1 MNSDLEGWDWIVLSF
16 YFISLILVAVWVT
29 LKKNKNTED
38 YFLAGRN
45 VGWFVIGASIFA
57 SNIGSE
63 HVVGLAGTGYESG
76 APMAHYE
83 LHAWIVL
90 LLGWLFLPFYIRSGA
105 FTMPEFLEKRFD
117 AGSRWFLSVFSLIA
131 YVLTKVS
138 VTIYAGGIVV
148 SELLG
153 IDFWIGA
160 IGVVVFTGI
169 YTIIGGMKAVIY
181 TETLQAIVLIIG
193 SIIITYLGLEAVGGW
208 DSLTEIVVRE
218 SPQHFNMWRPMNDP
232 DFPWTGLLFGGTIV
246 GVWYWCT
253 DQYIVQRTLAANNI
267 KIGRRGAIFGAYLKL
282 LPIFIFLIPGIIA
295 FALSVEDPVKYS
307 IIKAD
312 RAFPMLVKELLPIGL
327 KGLVAGG
334 LMAALMSSLAS
345 VFNSCSTIFT
355 IDIYKKLKPKESEKK
370 LLNIGKFATVII
382 VLLGIAWIPIM
393 DKIGGGVMYQY
404 LQNVQSYIAPP
415 VAAVFLL
422 GIIWKRVNS
431 KAAITT
437 LLAGLFLLVV
447 RLSAEIYYNPNT
459 NILVNSIE
467 TVDNNKK
474 YKLSVTVENNGF
486 HDIQWENQK
495 IWKEKAKQK
504 SFLKFVDDEGNNK
517 STNLAYLTNYNLA
530 ETITIGNR
538 VYIEKNKKLKFDIF
552 YEAKNGFIDFK
563 NFHIDNKKGFIS
575 DKNTKIT
582 YNLKIKKPQTI
593 ANGFLFEFA
602 RINFS
607 HMAILMFI
615 FSILLCISVTLSTT
629 EPEYSK
635 IVGLSFGTLTKEQ
648 KVENKNSY
656 EKIDLILSLI
666 LVIIVIVILNY
677 FTG

>member
-1 MNSDLEGWDWIVLSF
+1 MTTVLEGLDWVVLGI
-16 YFISLILVAVWVT
+16 YFLALILVAVWVV
-29 LKKNKNTED
+29 LQKNKNTED

-63 HVVGLAGTGYESG
+63 HVVGLAGTGFESG
-76 APMAHYE
+76 TPMAHYE

-117 AGSRWFLSVFSLIA
+117 SKSRWFLSLFSLVA

-153 IDFWIGA
+153 IPFWYGA

-169 YTIIGGMKAVIY
+169 YTVIGGMKAVIY
-181 TETLQAIVLIIG
+181 TETLQAIILILG
-193 SIIITYLGLEAVGGW
+193 SIIITYLGLQEVGGW
-208 DSLTEIVVRE
+208 AELRNTVIAA
-218 SPQHFNMWRPMNDP
+218 SPDHFNMWRPMSDP

-295 FALSVEDPVKYS
+295 FALSFQNPEVFS
-307 IIKAD
+307 IEKAD
-312 RAFPMLVKELLPIGL
+312 RAFPMLVKTLLPVGL

-355 IDIYKKLKPKESEKK
+355 IDIYKKLKPNESEKK
-370 LLNIGKFATVII
+370 LLNIGKLATTVI
-382 VLLGIAWIPIM
+382 VVLGIIWIPIM
-393 DKIGGGVMYQY
+393 EKIGGGVMYQY

-415 VAAVFLL
+415 VAAVFIL
-422 GIIWKRVNS
+422 GIVWKRVNS

-437 LLAGLFLLVV
+437 LMAGLILLVL
-447 RLSAEIYYNPNT
+447 RLGSEIYFQPE
-459 NILVNSIE
+459 ISSDQI
-467 TVDNNKK
+467 VDS
-474 YKLSVTVENNGF
+474 YM
-486 HDIQWENQK
+486 
-495 IWKEKAKQK
+495 
-504 SFLKFVDDEGNNK
+504 FV
-517 STNLAYLTNYNLA
+517 
-530 ETITIGNR
+530 
-538 VYIEKNKKLKFDIF
+538 
-552 YEAKNGFIDFK
+552 
-563 NFHIDNKKGFIS
+563 
-575 DKNTKIT
+575 
-582 YNLKIKKPQTI
+582 
-593 ANGFLFEFA
+593 FA
-602 RINFS
+602 TINFS
-607 HMAILMFI
+607 HMAILMFV
-615 FSILLCISVTLSTT
+615 FSILLCVSVTLSTT

-635 IVGLSFGTLTKEQ
+635 IVGLSFGTLTTNQ
-648 KVENKNSY
+648 KLENKNSY
-656 EKIDLILSLI
+656 DKIDIILSVI
-666 LVIIVIVILNY
+666 LVIIIIGILSY

>member
-1 MNSDLEGWDWIVLSF
+1 MLETLDWFVLGA
-16 YFISLILVAVWVT
+16 YFFALILVAVWVVVQ
-29 LKKNKNTED
+29 KNKNTED

-63 HVVGLAGTGYESG
+63 HVVGLAGTGFESG
-76 APMAHYE
+76 TPMAHYE

-117 AGSRWFLSVFSLIA
+117 SRSRWFLSLFSLVA

-153 IDFWIGA
+153 IPFWYGA

-169 YTIIGGMKAVIY
+169 YTVIGGMKAVIY
-181 TETLQAIVLIIG
+181 TETLQAVVLILG
-193 SIIITYLGLEAVGGW
+193 SVIITYLGLQEVGGW
-208 DSLTEIVVRE
+208 NELRNIVIAE
-218 SPQHFNMWRPMNDP
+218 SPNHFNMWRPMTDP

-295 FALSVEDPVKYS
+295 FALSIKDPAVFF
-307 IIKAD
+307 IEKAD
-312 RAFPMLVKELLPIGL
+312 RAFPMLVKTLLPVGL

-355 IDIYKKLKPKESEKK
+355 IDIYKKLRPLESEKK
-370 LLNIGKFATVII
+370 LLNIGKIATTVIVI
-382 VLLGIAWIPIM
+382 LGIVWIPIM
-393 DKIGGGVMYQY
+393 EKIGGGVMYQY

-415 VAAVFLL
+415 VTAVFLL
-422 GIIWKRVNS
+422 GIIWKRVNAE
-431 KAAITT
+431 AAITT
-437 LLAGLFLLVV
+437 LLAGLILLIV
-447 RLSAEIYYNPNT
+447 RLGSEIYYQPMIASGQVMDNFMFAFA
-459 NILVNSIE
+459 
-467 TVDNNKK
+467 TV
-474 YKLSVTVENNGF
+474 
-486 HDIQWENQK
+486 
-495 IWKEKAKQK
+495 
-504 SFLKFVDDEGNNK
+504 
-517 STNLAYLTNYNLA
+517 
-530 ETITIGNR
+530 
-538 VYIEKNKKLKFDIF
+538 
-552 YEAKNGFIDFK
+552 
-563 NFHIDNKKGFIS
+563 
-575 DKNTKIT
+575 
-582 YNLKIKKPQTI
+582 
-593 ANGFLFEFA
+593 
-602 RINFS
+602 NFS

-615 FSILLCISVTLSTT
+615 FSALLCIAVSILTS
-629 EPEYSK
+629 PPDYSK
-635 IVGLSFGTLTKEQ
+635 ISGLSYGTLTANHRKE
-648 KVENKNSY
+648 NSESY
-656 EKIDLILSLI
+656 DTVDVILSIILI
-666 LVIIVIVILNY
+666 IIVVSILSY

>member
-1 MNSDLEGWDWIVLSF
+1 MVTVLETLDWFVLGA
-16 YFISLILVAVWVT
+16 YFFALILVAVWVVIQ
-29 LKKNKNTED
+29 KNKNTED

-63 HVVGLAGTGYESG
+63 HVVGLAGTGFESG

-117 AGSRWFLSVFSLIA
+117 SRSRWFLSLFSLVA

-153 IDFWIGA
+153 IPFWYGA

-169 YTIIGGMKAVIY
+169 YTVIGGMKAVIY
-181 TETLQAIVLIIG
+181 TETLQAIVLILG
-193 SIIITYLGLEAVGGW
+193 SVIITYLGLQEVGGW
-208 DSLTEIVVRE
+208 NELRNIVIAE
-218 SPQHFNMWRPMNDP
+218 SPDHFNMWRPMTDP

-295 FALSVEDPVKYS
+295 FALSIKDPAVFS
-307 IIKAD
+307 IEKAD
-312 RAFPMLVKELLPIGL
+312 RAFPMLVKTLLPVGL

-355 IDIYKKLKPKESEKK
+355 IDIYKKLRPLESEKK
-370 LLNIGKFATVII
+370 LLNIGKIATTVIVI
-382 VLLGIAWIPIM
+382 LGIIWIPIM
-393 DKIGGGVMYQY
+393 EKIGGGVMYQY

-415 VAAVFLL
+415 VTAVFLL
-422 GIIWKRVNS
+422 GIIWKRVNAE
-431 KAAITT
+431 AAITT
-437 LLAGLFLLVV
+437 LLAGLILLIL
-447 RLSAEIYYNPNT
+447 RLGSEIYYQPM
-459 NILVNSIE
+459 IASGE
-467 TVDNNKK
+467 FVDNFMFAFA
-474 YKLSVTVENNGF
+474 TV
-486 HDIQWENQK
+486 
-495 IWKEKAKQK
+495 
-504 SFLKFVDDEGNNK
+504 
-517 STNLAYLTNYNLA
+517 
-530 ETITIGNR
+530 
-538 VYIEKNKKLKFDIF
+538 
-552 YEAKNGFIDFK
+552 
-563 NFHIDNKKGFIS
+563 
-575 DKNTKIT
+575 
-582 YNLKIKKPQTI
+582 
-593 ANGFLFEFA
+593 
-602 RINFS
+602 NFS

-615 FSILLCISVTLSTT
+615 FSVLLCITVSVLTS
-629 EPEYSK
+629 PPDYSK
-635 IVGLSFGTLTKEQ
+635 ISGLSYGTLTVNNRKE
-648 KVENKNSY
+648 NSESY
-656 EKIDLILSLI
+656 DTVDVILSIILI
-666 LVIIVIVILNY
+666 IIVVAILSY
-677 FTG
+677 FTA

>member
-1 MNSDLEGWDWIVLSF
+1 MTTVLEGLDWIVLGI
-16 YFISLILVAVWVT
+16 YFLALILVAVWVV
-29 LKKNKNTED
+29 LQKNKNTED

-63 HVVGLAGTGYESG
+63 HVVGLAGTGFESG
-76 APMAHYE
+76 TPMAHYE

-117 AGSRWFLSVFSLIA
+117 SKSRWFLSLFSLVA

-153 IDFWIGA
+153 IPFWYGA

-169 YTIIGGMKAVIY
+169 YTVIGGMKAVIY
-181 TETLQAIVLIIG
+181 TETLQAIILILG
-193 SIIITYLGLEAVGGW
+193 SIIITYLGLQEVGGW
-208 DSLTEIVVRE
+208 AELRNTVIAA
-218 SPQHFNMWRPMNDP
+218 SPDHFNMWRPMSDP

-295 FALSVEDPVKYS
+295 FALSVQNPEVFS
-307 IIKAD
+307 IEKAD
-312 RAFPMLVKELLPIGL
+312 RAFPMLVKTLLPVGL

-355 IDIYKKLKPKESEKK
+355 IDIYKKLKPNESEKK
-370 LLNIGKFATVII
+370 LLNIGKLATTVIVI
-382 VLLGIAWIPIM
+382 LGIIWIPIM
-393 DKIGGGVMYQY
+393 EKIGGGVMYQY

-415 VAAVFLL
+415 VAAVFIL

-437 LLAGLFLLVV
+437 LMAGLVLLII
-447 RLSAEIYYNPNT
+447 RLSSEIYFQPEISSNT
-459 NILVNSIE
+459 I
-467 TVDNNKK
+467 VDS
-474 YKLSVTVENNGF
+474 YM
-486 HDIQWENQK
+486 
-495 IWKEKAKQK
+495 
-504 SFLKFVDDEGNNK
+504 FV
-517 STNLAYLTNYNLA
+517 
-530 ETITIGNR
+530 
-538 VYIEKNKKLKFDIF
+538 
-552 YEAKNGFIDFK
+552 
-563 NFHIDNKKGFIS
+563 
-575 DKNTKIT
+575 
-582 YNLKIKKPQTI
+582 
-593 ANGFLFEFA
+593 FA
-602 RINFS
+602 TINFS

-615 FSILLCISVTLSTT
+615 FSILLCVSVTLSTT

-648 KVENKNSY
+648 KLENKNSY
-656 EKIDLILSLI
+656 EAIDVILSVTL
-666 LVIIVIVILNY
+666 LIIVVVILNY

>member
-1 MNSDLEGWDWIVLSF
+1 MNTVLEALDWVVLGVYFLALIV
-16 YFISLILVAVWVT
+16 VAVWVA
-29 LKKNKNTED
+29 LQKHSNTED

-63 HVVGLAGTGYESG
+63 HVVGLAGTGFESG
-76 APMAHYE
+76 TPMAHYE

-117 AGSRWFLSVFSLIA
+117 SRSRWFLSLFSLIA

-153 IDFWIGA
+153 IPFWYGA
-160 IGVVVFTGI
+160 IGVVLFTGI
-169 YTIIGGMKAVIY
+169 YTVIGGMKAVIY
-181 TETLQAIVLIIG
+181 TETLQAVILILG
-193 SIIITYLGLEAVGGW
+193 SIIITYLGLQEVGGW
-208 DSLTEIVVRE
+208 NELRSIVIAE
-218 SPQHFNMWRPMNDP
+218 SPEHFNMWRPMNDP

-246 GVWYWCT
+246 GIWYWCT

-295 FALSVEDPVKYS
+295 FALSVQNPEVFS
-307 IIKAD
+307 IEKAD
-312 RAFPMLVKELLPIGL
+312 RAFPMLVKTLLPVGL

-355 IDIYKKLKPKESEKK
+355 IDIYKKLKPNESENK
-370 LLNIGKFATVII
+370 LLNIGKIATAVIVI
-382 VLLGIAWIPIM
+382 LGIIWIPIM
-393 DKIGGGVMYQY
+393 EKIGGGVMYQY

-422 GIIWKRVNS
+422 GILWKRVNS

-437 LLAGLFLLVV
+437 LMAGLILLIL
-447 RLSAEIYYNPNT
+447 RLGSEIYFQPEISSNQ
-459 NILVNSIE
+459 I
-467 TVDNNKK
+467 VD
-474 YKLSVTVENNGF
+474 GF
-486 HDIQWENQK
+486 M
-495 IWKEKAKQK
+495 
-504 SFLKFVDDEGNNK
+504 FV
-517 STNLAYLTNYNLA
+517 
-530 ETITIGNR
+530 
-538 VYIEKNKKLKFDIF
+538 
-552 YEAKNGFIDFK
+552 
-563 NFHIDNKKGFIS
+563 
-575 DKNTKIT
+575 
-582 YNLKIKKPQTI
+582 
-593 ANGFLFEFA
+593 FA
-602 RINFS
+602 TINFS
-607 HMAILMFI
+607 HMAILMFV
-615 FSILLCISVTLSTT
+615 FSILLCIGVTLSTS
-629 EPEYSK
+629 EPNYND
-635 IVGLSFGTLTKEQ
+635 IIGLSFGTLTEEQ
-648 KVENKNSY
+648 KHENRNSY
-656 EKIDLILSLI
+656 EFSDVLLSVI
-666 LVIIVIVILNY
+666 LVILIIGVLSY